1 MRQRNKKW
9 GEDYI
14 KSERETFSQKVI
26 FFLIFILLAIG
37 IMITPLFLPFGFE
50 IIFIIALFT
59 SGKLGDF
66 LIKALP

>member
-1 MRQRNKKW
+1 M
-9 GEDYI
+9 GEDYMQ
-14 KSERETFSQKVI
+14 SERETSGHKAI
-26 FFLIFILLAIG
+26 FFLIFLLLALG